1 MASRKNL
8 KKNIKGA
15 IDFLFVISVMIDQK
29 NDDKM
34 YDIINKMTDLVV
46 RISHT
51 EPGKAKEYYKNL
63 RKEYNDCLEEVNG
76 LIKEAA

>member
-1 MASRKNL
+1 MASRKLL

-29 NDDKM
+29 NDEKMFAIIDKM
-34 YDIINKMTDLVV
+34 ADLVA

-51 EPGKAKEYYKNL
+51 EPGNAKEYYKNL
-63 RKEYNDCLEEVNG
+63 KKEYNECLQQVNE
-76 LIKEAA
+76 LVKEAA